1 MPKIEGDKVY
11 EKESW
16 RERMKGKKKQQQ
28 QRIVEWDYYQLSNE
42 YFLALVIS
50 SI

>member
-16 RERMKGKKKQQQ
+16 RERMKGKKIAAAKN
-28 QRIVEWDYYQLSNE
+28 RRMGLLSVVE
-42 YFLALVIS
+42 
-50 SI
+50 